1 MGHTEG
7 YVSVVLCRYPDI
19 SKHLKNV
26 FDTGELEKDK
36 THNKN
41 FQNLQRK
48 VLFPPVILC
57 PANGLNQAVHGLAEG
72 DADAFIVGS
81 ELVGPRGQQQQQAGG
96 TVVRAVGRG
105 MVYLRESIACCLPL
119 KARQSYTLN
128 LRQLC
133 STSNTYPKPWRLT
146 ICWA

>member
-41 FQNLQRK
+41 FQNLQWK

-72 DADAFIVGS
+72 DADAFVVGA
-81 ELVGPRGQQQQQAGG
+81 ELVGPRGQQQQEAGG
-96 TVVRAVGRG
+96 AVVRAVGGGDGSVSGRS
-105 MVYLRESIACCLPL
+105 V
-119 KARQSYTLN
+119 
-128 LRQLC
+128 
-133 STSNTYPKPWRLT
+133 STGGCGDLSGYRPAASPVGLHRR
-146 ICWA
+146 A